1 MFKVQTTYREFNDAY
16 LNALENDELSSF
28 EDDLK
33 DLIAHFNR
41 HLQ

>member
-28 EDDLK
+28 EDDLLVFPFLYF
-33 DLIAHFNR
+33 DSDS
-41 HLQ
+41 